1 MRSDVLVIGGGLAG
15 LAAACELADA
25 GLRPTLV
32 EKRPF
37 LGGRAYSFMDG
48 RHGWMV
54 DNGQHV
60 FLACCTEYVRFLE
73 RLRVRD
79 KTKLQPRLYLPIMD
93 KLTGRSV
100 LRTLRAPAPLHL
112 LVPFLRFRPLSMGEK
127 LVAMYALWRLHTLD
141 RARQWDLDSVSF
153 GEWLRAHGQGRHVI
167 QNFWDLIIR
176 ATLNEEVDRVSA
188 DLAAMVFQEG
198 LLWRREASAIGYA
211 RVGLSELAEAA
222 RDYLEARGGVVVTG
236 RGVREV
242 VVRHGQVVGAVTED
256 GQYVEAGAVV
266 CAVPPDALLSILP
279 PSLQEEPF
287 FARFRRI
294 EFSPIVNVH
303 LWYEGPVM
311 KEEMVA
317 FLNSSLQWAFNKSR
331 MWGLGGPVQY
341 VDISLSAAHHW
352 VHWPGRQLQEVM
364 VKEMMAFFPRA
375 RATNVMAALVVKQ
388 PKATFTPRPG
398 IRALRPGPRT
408 PVRGL
413 FLAGDWTA
421 TGWPATMESAVRSG
435 LQAARACLAAM
446 RGEVGSTAEL
456 QEQRR
461 T

>member
-1 MRSDVLVIGGGLAG
+1 
-15 LAAACELADA
+15 
-25 GLRPTLV
+25 
-32 EKRPF
+32 
-37 LGGRAYSFMDG
+37 
-48 RHGWMV
+48 
-54 DNGQHV
+54 
-60 FLACCTEYVRFLE
+60 
-73 RLRVRD
+73 
-79 KTKLQPRLYLPIMD
+79 
-93 KLTGRSV
+93 
-100 LRTLRAPAPLHL
+100 
-112 LVPFLRFRPLSMGEK
+112 
-127 LVAMYALWRLHTLD
+127 
-141 RARQWDLDSVSF
+141 
-153 GEWLRAHGQGRHVI
+153 
-167 QNFWDLIIR
+167 
-176 ATLNEEVDRVSA
+176 
-188 DLAAMVFQEG
+188 
-198 LLWRREASAIGYA
+198 
-211 RVGLSELAEAA
+211 VGLSELAEAA